1 MKCYKNVYENMP
13 SKKTIRQYENVE
25 WYKLYRK
32 YEKEDKVYSS
42 HRDYLMFRDMTVS
55 TITMLILYIVIGSIV
70 GVVPVNRNGIIYLLV
85 MYAIV
90 NVATHSRGKR
100 FVNNVCVCDI
110 YAQNKE
116 KGEWL
121 FAQSYIINE

>member
-1 MKCYKNVYENMP
+1 MNDIKD
-13 SKKTIRQYENVE
+13 
-25 WYKLYRK
+25 YRGNELK
-32 YEKEDKVYSS
+32 YSS

-70 GVVPVNRNGIIYLLV
+70 DVVPVNKNGIIYLLV

-100 FVNNVCVCDI
+100 FVNNVFACDI
-110 YAQNKE
+110 YAPNKE
-116 KGEWL
+116 KGE
-121 FAQSYIINE
+121 